1 MLIKTAVDEL
11 HDLYNKLNEELFGG
25 DLPEVA
31 LTIQSKG
38 KRNSMGWFTVGKVW
52 NDKSGEVQLHEINIS
67 AEYLN
72 VSVWETVDT
81 LMHEMVHLWNHVRG
95 IQDTSRGGTYHNT
108 KFRDASIMVGFEYK
122 NDKPDKRYGWSF
134 SSLAPQTIDFIKS
147 IGINENAFAIGRK
160 DFEAQQRTTINEET
174 GEVEEGEAEPGEK
187 KQTSWRLTC
196 PKCNLK
202 LRASKAG
209 VRVKCIECDEEMTE
223 G

>member
-1 MLIKTAVDEL
+1 MVIKTAIDEL
-11 HDLYNKLNEELFGG
+11 HDLFNKLNAEFFGG
-25 DLPEVA
+25 ELPEVA

-38 KRNSMGWFTVGKVW
+38 KRNSMGWFTTGKVW
-52 NDKSGEVQLHEINIS
+52 NDKAGEVQLHEINIA

-72 VSVWETVDT
+72 VSVWETIDT

-95 IQDTSRGGTYHNT
+95 IQDTSRGGTYHNA
-108 KFRDASIMVGFEYK
+108 KFKEASIAAGFEYR
-122 NDKPDKRYGWSF
+122 DSKPHPKYGWSF
-134 SSLAPQTIDFIKS
+134 SRLSAETIERIKGL
-147 IGINENAFAIGRK
+147 GINEDAFAIARK
-160 DFEAQQRTTINEET
+160 DFEAQQRTAVNTAT
-174 GEVEEGEAEPGEK
+174 GEVEGGASEPSEK

-209 VRVKCIECDEEMTE
+209 VRIKCIECDEEMIE